1 MRTTKEIRA
10 TSWPAVVIVRLLTK
24 LQKGEHL
31 LMRNLYKSHWIIA
44 SIFVIFGLILPLP
57 HSFEKKKFICVFH
70 AVLHMWLRYIIKVAM
85 YMCKNVPKR
94 FLS

>member
-1 MRTTKEIRA
+1 MSMRTTKEIGA

-44 SIFVIFGLILPLP
+44 SIFGLILPLR

-70 AVLHMWLRYIIKVAM
+70 AVLHMWLYYKSS
-85 YMCKNVPKR
+85 NVHV
-94 FLS
+94 

>member
-1 MRTTKEIRA
+1 MSMRTTKEIGA

-44 SIFVIFGLILPLP
+44 SIFGLILPLR
-57 HSFEKKKFICVFH
+57 HSFEKKNLFVFFMQYYICG
-70 AVLHMWLRYIIKVAM
+70 YIIKVAM